1 MIDHVGLKVRDFRR
15 SRDFYVAALGAL
27 GIELL
32 AEFEAAGLEHAG
44 FGTAEGTRLWLS
56 SGKQLREGDAHI
68 AFIARSRAEV
78 HAFHTVALATGGRD
92 NGAPGL
98 RPHYHPDYYAAFV
111 LDPDGNN
118 VEALCM
124 GKEGA

>member
-1 MIDHVGLKVRDFRR
+1 MVDHVGLKVRDFRR
-15 SRDFYVAALGAL
+15 SRDFYAAALGAL

-32 AEFEAAGLEHAG
+32 AEFEAGGVDIAG
-44 FGTAEGTRLWLS
+44 FGTAEGTRFWLS
-56 SGKQLREGDAHI
+56 SGKLLREGDAHV
-68 AFIARSRAEV
+68 AFNARSRAEV
-78 HAFHTVALATGGRD
+78 HAFHMIGLATGGRD

-98 RPHYHPDYYAAFV
+98 RPQYHPDYYAAFL

-118 VEALCM
+118 VEAMCM